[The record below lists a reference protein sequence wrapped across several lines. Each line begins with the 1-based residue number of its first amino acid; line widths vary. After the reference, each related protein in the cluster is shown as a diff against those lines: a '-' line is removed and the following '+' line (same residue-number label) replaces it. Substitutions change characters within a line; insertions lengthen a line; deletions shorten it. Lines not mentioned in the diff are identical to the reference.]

1 MFQPA
6 DLPAPRP
13 PYVEPVPWLAR
24 TPIEQSVSTS
34 MPAPGQLEVKPR
46 RQVMAGVK
54 VKAEVPEAIVID
66 DDDSAE
72 EMESVYSEDPVE
84 FDDS

>member
-1 MFQPA
+1 
-6 DLPAPRP
+6 
-13 PYVEPVPWLAR
+13 
-24 TPIEQSVSTS
+24 